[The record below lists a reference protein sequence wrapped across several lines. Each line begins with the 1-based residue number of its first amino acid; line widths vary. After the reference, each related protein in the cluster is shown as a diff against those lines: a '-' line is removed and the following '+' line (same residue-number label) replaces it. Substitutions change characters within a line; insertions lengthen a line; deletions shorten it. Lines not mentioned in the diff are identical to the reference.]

1 MEISIVIPLYNKENY
16 IKRTL
21 LSIIDTFGRVYNE
34 KEYEIVIVDDGSKD
48 KSVSVVESI
57 NSNVV
62 KLYKQEN
69 GGPSKAR
76 NNGVNFSD
84 GKYVIF
90 CDADDIILPNYGDY
104 IKYSI
109 DNYPDHDVF
118 VAFSRVLR
126 NSKEN
131 YSIPLFDPVDV
142 SIVDDFFYEWDKRKF
157 FSASSIC
164 IKKHFFIQNDLY
176 FDETISSGEDLLMF
190 YKAAIKTKYVAYS
203 QPAVLYDKTVD
214 SQLSS
219 NPDFKIGA
227 HTYFLIKVYKTE
239 NLSVKDKTAI
249 NRIIDKQICFV
260 AVDNLL
266 RKKYANSL
274 NIVLFRKRM
283 LLQPKLAI
291 KLIIASISYKLFTKI
306 SSLLR

>member
-90 CDADDIILPNYGDY
+90 VMLMILFCQIMVII
-104 IKYSI
+104 
-109 DNYPDHDVF
+109 
-118 VAFSRVLR
+118 
-126 NSKEN
+126 
-131 YSIPLFDPVDV
+131 
-142 SIVDDFFYEWDKRKF
+142 
-157 FSASSIC
+157 
-164 IKKHFFIQNDLY
+164 
-176 FDETISSGEDLLMF
+176 
-190 YKAAIKTKYVAYS
+190 
-203 QPAVLYDKTVD
+203 
-214 SQLSS
+214 
-219 NPDFKIGA
+219 
-227 HTYFLIKVYKTE
+227 
-239 NLSVKDKTAI
+239 
-249 NRIIDKQICFV
+249 
-260 AVDNLL
+260 
-266 RKKYANSL
+266 
-274 NIVLFRKRM
+274 
-283 LLQPKLAI
+283 
-291 KLIIASISYKLFTKI
+291 
-306 SSLLR
+306 

>member
-109 DNYPDHDVF
+109 DNYPDNDVF

-219 NPDFKIGA
+219 NPDLKIGA

>member
-1 MEISIVIPLYNKENY
+1 
-16 IKRTL
+16 
-21 LSIIDTFGRVYNE
+21 
-34 KEYEIVIVDDGSKD
+34 
-48 KSVSVVESI
+48 
-57 NSNVV
+57 
-62 KLYKQEN
+62 
-69 GGPSKAR
+69 
-76 NNGVNFSD
+76 
-84 GKYVIF
+84 
-90 CDADDIILPNYGDY
+90 
-104 IKYSI
+104 YSI

-219 NPDFKIGA
+219 NPDLKIGA

-283 LLQPKLAI
+283 LLQPK
-291 KLIIASISYKLFTKI
+291 
-306 SSLLR
+306 